1 MADPAGS
8 VEPSRTAPDAN
19 HSVVKAAGLIGAAT
33 FSSRILGF
41 VRDMVLARLFGA
53 TPAADAF
60 FVAYRIPNLLREL
73 FAEGSMSAAFIPVFT
88 EYHTRKTK
96 AEAWELASATFT
108 TLLTIVTAVA
118 VIGVVAAP
126 GIVWLLAPGFHDV
139 PDKLA
144 LTTLLTRVMFPY
156 LIFISL
162 AALAMGILNSL
173 RAFAAPAFSP
183 VFFNVVTI
191 ACALL
196 LSPLLTEPIVGVA
209 IGIVFGGVAQFAMQL
224 PGLNGRGMLFG
235 LRFQPGV
242 MFPYLIFIS
251 LAALAMGILNSLRAF
266 AAPAF
271 SPVFFNVVTIA
282 CALLLS
288 PLLTEP
294 IVGVAIGIV
303 FGGVAQFA
311 MQLPGLNGRGM
322 LFGLRFQPGHP
333 GVKRIGLLM
342 IPSLLGL
349 SVTQINITVST
360 ILASYFSGGPTYLF
374 YGMRLIQFPLGIFGV
389 ALATAIL
396 PTLSAQAARGALEE
410 LRGTLGFGLRM
421 IFFIMV
427 PAMLGLIL
435 LRQPIVHLFFE
446 HGSFTRDDTMATSTA
461 VLCYAVGLWAFAGV
475 RIIVAAFYSL
485 QDTKTPAITAGIA
498 VGANILL
505 SLWLMTILDAAGLAL
520 ATALA
525 SMLNGSLLVAVLHRR
540 LGRVDWS
547 PVGRSALRVLMASIP
562 VAAVCVWVSSAA
574 IWNQSGAWLLKGTA
588 LIAGMA
594 FSVGAY
600 VGVHILLRS
609 DEMDVML
616 QIIKRKFGR
625 KVPAMGK
632 I

>member
-1 MADPAGS
+1 MSDPAGS
-8 VEPSRTAPDAN
+8 VEPSQTAPDAN

-446 HGSFTRDDTMATSTA
+446 RGSFTRDDTMATSTA

-475 RIIVAAFYSL
+475 RIIVSAFYSL

-574 IWNQSGAWLLKGTA
+574 IWSQSGAWLLKGTA